1 MNSKKELLDEI
12 KYKLKNIKI
21 YQNIKF
27 PDFSLSAKKQRTNP
41 ELRLQLFDNIDV
53 RGKTV
58 YDLGCSNGFF
68 CFELAKRGAKVIGID
83 KNKDTIKLNKLI
95 SEYYDLDIQFF
106 EDDLLDET
114 FYTERMEKSDIVI
127 FLSVIHHIYN
137 KTQKNPS
144 QFCNKILQ
152 TISKKTGYL
161 FFETG
166 QSGEPFHWSIKLGEM
181 GLDPKN
187 WILSN
192 WLHNTSFLEKEVLDA
207 FIFKGKK
214 GRRKKFI
221 SNIYRKSIFQPQHP
235 LRNYF
240 IYFLYRLFISDP
252 RETRFIFICSK

>member
-1 MNSKKELLDEI
+1 MSSKKEFLDEI
-12 KYKLKNIKI
+12 KNKLKDIKI
-21 YQNIKF
+21 YQNIEF
-27 PDFSLSAKKQRTNP
+27 PDFNLRAKKQRLSP
-41 ELRLQLFDNIDV
+41 EFRLQLFDNIDV
-53 RGKTV
+53 RGKTI

-95 SEYYDLDIQFF
+95 AEYYDLDIQFF

-144 QFCNKILQ
+144 LFCNKILQ
-152 TISKKTGYL
+152 ILSEKTRQL
-161 FFETG
+161 IFETG

-181 GLDPKN
+181 GLDPKS
-187 WILSN
+187 WILDN
-192 WLHNTSFLEKEVLDA
+192 WLHETNFKNKKVLKSFL
-207 FIFKGKK
+207 FNGKR
-214 GRRKKFI
+214 GRKKEFI
-221 SNIYRKSIFQPQHP
+221 CNIYRKSIFQPQHP

-240 IYFLYRLFISDP
+240 IYLLYRLFISDP